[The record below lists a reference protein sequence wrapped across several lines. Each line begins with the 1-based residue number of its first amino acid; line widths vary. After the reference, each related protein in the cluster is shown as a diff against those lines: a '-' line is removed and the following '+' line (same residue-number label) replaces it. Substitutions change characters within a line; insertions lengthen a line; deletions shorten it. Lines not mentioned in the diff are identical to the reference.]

1 MKEKDDKVFGFGDD
15 SELKLG
21 EEDKQR
27 IENAVEKAEEAVQN
41 LKDDLF
47 GGDSTNDGESE

>member
-1 MKEKDDKVFGFGDD
+1 MKQKEDKIFGFGSD

-27 IENAVEKAEEAVQN
+27 IENAVNRVEEELQN
-41 LKDDLF
+41 LSDELF
-47 GGDSTNDGESE
+47 GGEKNDDGE